1 MSKRLGYSS
10 KDDIQVASEAYG
22 KMPNITYYLKNAYS
36 NHKEI
41 LPDTH

>member
-10 KDDIQVASEAYG
+10 KDDIQIANEANG
-22 KMPNITYYLKNAYS
+22 KMPNITYLKNAHPT
-36 NHKEI
+36 HKEI